1 MTVSL
6 KDLVIIITTFLIVFS
21 IFVTL
26 INFVVNFDTGDI
38 ISGILLSALIGVTFL
53 KIILLIKI
61 ILWTAFMI
69 IFPSYNFIEIMLAL
83 LMAK

>member
-53 KIILLIKI
+53 KIILPIKI
-61 ILWTAFMI
+61 ILWTAFLV
-69 IFPSYNFIEIMLAL
+69 IFPSYNFLEVFLLLIME
-83 LMAK
+83 

>member
-61 ILWTAFMI
+61 ILWTTFMI

-83 LMAK
+83 LIAK

>member
-6 KDLVIIITTFLIVFS
+6 KDLIIIITTFLIVFS

-53 KIILLIKI
+53 KIILPIKI
-61 ILWTAFMI
+61 ILWTAFLV
-69 IFPSYNFIEIMLAL
+69 IFPSYNFLEVFLLLIME
-83 LMAK
+83 